1 MSDQEGGTRSGS
13 GSGISHGQEG
23 GTGSG
28 AHSGPEG
35 GNRSGEVTRVG
46 LAWGR
51 RLGRG
56 AREKG
61 ELEKTQPAQA
71 ERVTRPR
78 RDEGLTV

>member
-13 GSGISHGQEG
+13 GRGISRGQEG

-35 GNRSGEVTRVG
+35 GNRSGEVTREG

-56 AREKG
+56 ARKKG
-61 ELEKTQPAQA
+61 ELEEANRHK
-71 ERVTRPR
+71 R
-78 RDEGLTV
+78 RG